1 MTENLIIFNARLVT
15 PQGFSARRGKAMGEP
30 YDRKPDY
37 IQRPPRHPAG
47 LLRPPR
53 QGNGRTAGAG
63 QCHYR
68 GDRRT
73 HHLRRLQPRRRARR
87 ILPALLALQRPRP
100 LRAARLRGLAHALHL
115 RRRTGRGVRLAPAGR
130 QLHGHHAPRRRHR
143 QHRPGHPRLQLHPTA
158 HPCRRPAE
166 THVAD
171 GHHHRGGQ
179 ERLRTGQGN
188 GAAATQGDALPEPRR
203 APPRGHRPHLPRR
216 TRRTRRISGTHGRI
230 CGFPHPRSDAPS
242 ASARPGRVLRR
253 VLRGR
258 GLLHRAIAPP
268 AHRRPRHGVRPEA
281 ARRRDCSPGW
291 SGTGR
296 RTAWGSA

>member
-1 MTENLIIFNARLVT
+1 MKNLPGKR
-15 PQGFSARRGKAMGEP
+15 SAHPFFILNSTYSSFLILHSSLNLFFIKP

-47 LLRPPR
+47 FLCPPR

-73 HHLRRLQPRRRARR
+73 HHLRRPQPGRRARR
-87 ILPALLALQRPRP
+87 ILPALLALQRPGP

-188 GAAATQGDALPEPRR
+188 RAAATQGDALPEPRR
-203 APPRGHRPHLPRR
+203 ASPRGHRPHLPHAR
-216 TRRTRRISGTHGRI
+216 TNMWIS
-230 CGFPHPRSDAPS
+230 SS
-242 ASARPGRVLRR
+242 AK
-253 VLRGR
+253 
-258 GLLHRAIAPP
+258 
-268 AHRRPRHGVRPEA
+268 
-281 ARRRDCSPGW
+281 
-291 SGTGR
+291 
-296 RTAWGSA
+296 